1 MDIKISW
8 CCVKRLPRE
17 MQCSYLFTPD
27 REIMNVQITDT
38 TEVQLGEPVSF
49 IGMSYR
55 NMGEGLLTGVER
67 TQ

>member
-1 MDIKISW
+1 
-8 CCVKRLPRE
+8 
-17 MQCSYLFTPD
+17 
-27 REIMNVQITDT
+27 MNVQITDT